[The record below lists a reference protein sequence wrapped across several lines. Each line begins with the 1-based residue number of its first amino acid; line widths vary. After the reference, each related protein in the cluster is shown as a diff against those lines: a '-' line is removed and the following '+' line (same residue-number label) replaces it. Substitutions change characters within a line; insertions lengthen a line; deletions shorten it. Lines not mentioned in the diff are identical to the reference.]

1 MKDVN
6 HFSDTLYY
14 TVRAAIRENGGF
26 FFVLMLITTVFNF
39 ANG

>member
-26 FFVLMLITTVFNF
+26 FCPNVKNLGL
-39 ANG
+39 